1 MSSDEANQEPGRTQ
15 RLVTLMLAVALA
27 VALIAVVML
36 WRDRDELVGRVEQA
50 EHRPSAAVATAAE
63 TAARDAVTRMTTY
76 SHETVDEDF
85 SWVDDAGTEE
95 FQRTFTAAS
104 ADAIDLI
111 KAFQVQCRRH
121 RDRLSGHSRGRD
133 PRQGAALRRS
143 GAQGAW

>member
-1 MSSDEANQEPGRTQ
+1 MQ
-15 RLVTLMLAVALA
+15 RLVTLMLAAALVVALVA
-27 VALIAVVML
+27 VAL

-50 EHRPSAAVATAAE
+50 EHPPSAAVATAAE

-85 SWVDDAGTEE
+85 SSVDDAGTEE

-111 KAFQVQCRRH
+111 
-121 RDRLSGHSRGRD
+121 RGSS
-133 PRQGAALRRS
+133 PAPSAP
-143 GAQGAW
+143 